1 MRVVFSV
8 FTSQLLIP
16 LLLNEYLRRQTGL
29 AAYTLVHLNIMRYFI
44 FLLIFLSLPSIGR
57 AEYEVR
63 GKVNL
68 GEGWQPKVFLAAIHD
83 LNDYYRTSAKMI
95 INTAEVDGSGHF
107 VMSGENLPK
116 ENLFYRLYV
125 MKTDNTDFDAC
136 IYVGDDDRNF
146 VHLILNNSTQ
156 VEVITD
162 EESIA
167 PFGNFKIK
175 GGKENQLMQQLS
187 TIVFPSFYFYKIQ
200 FPTELKFSEE
210 KLHSDLKSFA
220 DTCSNTLVALSAVHN
235 MDFDNFFENNK
246 DYYIQFREQVNRDLP
261 KSSYTSNFNRKVNY
275 YLGENDQ
282 VQSGFW
288 KYTSF
293 GFMALSAFLFWLWRN
308 SLAKQNQGIGVKEE
322 LLIAPLTDKLTKKEK
337 EILSHIK
344 EGKSN
349 KEIASAL
356 FVEVSTVK
364 SHINKIYSKLEV
376 SNRSELL

>member
-1 MRVVFSV
+1 M
-8 FTSQLLIP
+8 
-16 LLLNEYLRRQTGL
+16 
-29 AAYTLVHLNIMRYFI
+29 YTLLHLIIMRYCILCFVL
-44 FLLIFLSLPSIGR
+44 FFTSNVLE
-57 AEYEVR
+57 AKYEVR

-95 INTAEVDGSGHF
+95 INTAEVDAEGRF
-107 VMSGENLPK
+107 VMAGENLPNEK
-116 ENLFYRLYV
+116 LFYRLYV

-156 VEVITD
+156 VEVVAD
-162 EESIA
+162 ENSIA
-167 PFGNFKIK
+167 PFGDFKII
-175 GGKENQLMQQLS
+175 GGKENQLMQALS

-200 FPTELKFSEE
+200 FPTELRFSEE

-220 DTCSNTLVALSAVHN
+220 DTCSNTLVALSAVNN
-235 MDFDNFFENNK
+235 MDFDNFFENNS
-246 DYYIQFREQVNRDLP
+246 DYYVQFRDRINRDLP
-261 KSSYTSNFNRKVNY
+261 KSSYTPNFNRKVNY
-275 YLGENDQ
+275 YLGDNDQ
-282 VQSGFW
+282 VQFGFW
-288 KYTSF
+288 KYLSF
-293 GFMALSAFLFWLWRN
+293 GFMALSAFLFWLWR
-308 SLAKQNQGIGVKEE
+308 SAASKQHQKAGEQEE
-322 LLIAPLTDKLTKKEK
+322 LSIPPLTDKLTKKEK

-376 SNRSELL
+376 SSRSELL